1 MGDVVDSILMH
12 INDLSIP
19 IPQYTYTCIHQ
30 RGLKKIDDYNFCI
43 SHAKMYLVSFFSEVF
58 LGSQRGKY
66 FLESLL
72 YALSNE
78 L

>member
-1 MGDVVDSILMH
+1 MDSILMH
-12 INDLSIP
+12 SNDLSIP
-19 IPQYTYTCIHQ
+19 IPQYTYTYTPK
-30 RGLKKIDDYNFCI
+30 GLKKIDDYNFCI
-43 SHAKMYLVSFFSEVF
+43 SHAKMYPVNFFSEVF
-58 LGSQRGKY
+58 LGLQRGKY